1 MSAGGSEKAVYAAI
15 GGNAL
20 VMFAKLGAF
29 LVGGSPAMLSEAI
42 HSLADVGNQSLLALG
57 IRKSSAPPQPGFPYG
72 FHRDRYVW
80 ALISAV
86 GIFFLGCGVTV
97 YHGVS
102 SLMHPHHEPGSAG
115 LSLAVLAFSFVVE
128 GGTLLFALK
137 AVNALKGDIPL
148 LKFLR
153 ETEDPMASAVLLE
166 DGAAVFGV
174 LVAAL
179 GIGLTE
185 LTGNPVFD
193 SIGSI
198 AIGLL
203 LGAIAVALIRRNRA
217 LLLGER
223 VREETVERIVTIL
236 KDQPEIEHLHD
247 VKAIVLGS
255 GALRLAAD
263 IDFDGRALA
272 RTLLKG
278 KDLDGLRTSWETSAE
293 LQQWLEEFGEAV
305 VEQLSVAVDRIE
317 TDLIDQIPEL
327 THVALEAD

>member
-1 MSAGGSEKAVYAAI
+1 MAGGSDKAVYAAI
-15 GGNAL
+15 AGNTV
-20 VMFAKLGAF
+20 VMLAKFGAF
-29 LVGGSPAMLSEAI
+29 LAAGSPAMLSEAI
-42 HSLADVGNQSLLALG
+42 HSMADVGNQALLALG

-72 FHRDRYVW
+72 FHRDRYIW

-102 SLMHPHHEPGSAG
+102 SLLHPHYEEGGAM
-115 LSLAVLAFSFVVE
+115 LSIGVLLFSFVVE
-128 GGTLLFALK
+128 GATLLVAFR
-137 AVNALKGDIPL
+137 AVNTLRGDTPIMQH
-148 LKFLR
+148 LR
-153 ETEDPMASAVLLE
+153 ETEDPVASAVLLE

-174 LVAAL
+174 LLAAL

-185 LTGNPVFD
+185 ITGNPIFD
-193 SIGSI
+193 SLASI
-198 AIGLL
+198 SIGLL
-203 LGAIAVALIRRNRA
+203 LGLIAVALIRRNRA

-223 VREETVERIVTIL
+223 VREETVEQMITIL
-236 KDQPEIEHLHD
+236 KDQPEVEQLHS
-247 VKAIVLGS
+247 VKAVVLGT

-278 KDLDGLRTSWETSAE
+278 KDLEALRGSWESAAE

-305 VEQLSVAVDRIE
+305 VEELAVSVDRIE
-317 TDLIDQIPEL
+317 QELTDQIPEL

>member
-1 MSAGGSEKAVYAAI
+1 MV
-15 GGNAL
+15 
-20 VMFAKLGAF
+20 AKFGAF
-29 LVGGSPAMLSEAI
+29 LSGGSPAMLSEAI

-57 IRKSSAPPQPGFPYG
+57 IRKSSAPAQPGFPYG
-72 FHRDRYVW
+72 FHRDRYIW

-102 SLMHPHHEPGSAG
+102 SLMHPHHEPGTAV
-115 LSLAVLAFSFVVE
+115 LSLSVLLFSFIVE
-128 GGTLLFALK
+128 GATLVFAFK
-137 AVNALKGDIPL
+137 AVNELRGDEPMI
-148 LKFLR
+148 KFLR

-174 LVAAL
+174 MVAAL

-198 AIGLL
+198 SIGLL
-203 LGAIAVALIRRNRA
+203 LGLIAVALIQRNRA

-223 VREETVERIVTIL
+223 VREETVERIVSIL
-236 KDQPEIEHLHD
+236 KEQPEVEHLHE

-272 RTLLKG
+272 RTLLHG
-278 KDLDGLRTSWETSAE
+278 KDLEGLRTSWDSAE
-293 LQQWLEEFGEAV
+293 ELEQWLEEFGEAV

-317 TDLIDQIPEL
+317 KDLTDQIPEL

>member
-1 MSAGGSEKAVYAAI
+1 MAGGSTKAVYTAI
-15 GGNAL
+15 AGNTI
-20 VMFAKLGAF
+20 VMVAKFLAF
-29 LVGGSPAMLSEAI
+29 LSAGSPAMLSEAI
-42 HSLADVGNQSLLALG
+42 HSMADVGNQSLLALG
-57 IRKSSAPPQPGFPYG
+57 IRKSSAAAEPGFPYG

-102 SLMHPHHEPGSAG
+102 SLLHPHYEEGGAM
-115 LSLAVLAFSFVVE
+115 LSIGVLLFSFIVE
-128 GGTLLFALK
+128 GATLLVALR
-137 AVNALKGDIPL
+137 AVNSLRGDIPL
-148 LKFLR
+148 LKYLR

-166 DGAAVFGV
+166 DGAAVLGV

-185 LTGNPVFD
+185 ITGNPVFD

-198 AIGLL
+198 SIGLL
-203 LGAIAVALIRRNRA
+203 LGLIAIALIRRNRA

-223 VREETVERIVTIL
+223 VREETVERMISIL
-236 KDQPEIEHLHD
+236 KEQPEVEQLHE
-247 VKAIVLGS
+247 VKAVVLGT

-272 RTLLKG
+272 RTLLNG
-278 KDLDGLRTSWETSAE
+278 KDIEALRGSWEDAAA

-305 VEQLSVAVDRIE
+305 VEELAVSVDRIE
-317 TDLIDQIPEL
+317 KELTDQIPEL